1 MERAIVHMDLDCFF
15 VSVER
20 LRNSQ
25 LNNKPVIVGG
35 MSDRGVVSA
44 CSYEA
49 RRFGIHSAM
58 PMRMARHL
66 CPEAIIVR
74 GDYESYSQ
82 YSDMVTEVIVSNA
95 PLVEKASVDEFYLD
109 MTGMEKFFGT
119 FSYAQK
125 LRKTIIKE
133 TGLSISFGLSTNK
146 TVSKVITNEV
156 KPANFDL
163 VHIGAEK
170 GYLAPLNI
178 NKLPMVGEVTAQT
191 LRNMGISKVGTL
203 GEMPFK
209 VLERTFGKMGK
220 VLWEKANG
228 IDFTPVI
235 PYSEPKSMSKEVTFQ
250 QDTTDIIYL
259 RSVIIRLTEQ
269 LSYELRQEGYC
280 TACVTVKLR
289 YSNFDTHSK
298 QIVIASTSA
307 DHILIPLILQLF
319 EQLYEKR
326 LLIRLVGVRFTKLVR
341 GVQQLSLF
349 DQSAKIAPLY
359 TAMDNI
365 RSRYGIKAVGRAM
378 GQSPKR
384 E

>member
-1 MERAIVHMDLDCFF
+1 MIFVAKMERAIVHMDLDCFF

-170 GYLAPLNI
+170 
-178 NKLPMVGEVTAQT
+178 
-191 LRNMGISKVGTL
+191 
-203 GEMPFK
+203 
-209 VLERTFGKMGK
+209 
-220 VLWEKANG
+220 
-228 IDFTPVI
+228 
-235 PYSEPKSMSKEVTFQ
+235 
-250 QDTTDIIYL
+250 DT
-259 RSVIIRLTEQ
+259 
-269 LSYELRQEGYC
+269 
-280 TACVTVKLR
+280 
-289 YSNFDTHSK
+289 
-298 QIVIASTSA
+298 
-307 DHILIPLILQLF
+307 
-319 EQLYEKR
+319 
-326 LLIRLVGVRFTKLVR
+326 
-341 GVQQLSLF
+341 
-349 DQSAKIAPLY
+349 
-359 TAMDNI
+359 
-365 RSRYGIKAVGRAM
+365 
-378 GQSPKR
+378 
-384 E
+384 

>member
-1 MERAIVHMDLDCFF
+1 MDRAILHMDLDCFF

-20 LRNSQ
+20 LRNSA

-49 RRFGIHSAM
+49 RRFGVHSAM

-66 CPEAIIVR
+66 CPDAIILR
-74 GDYESYSQ
+74 GDFEAYSQ
-82 YSDMVTEVIVSNA
+82 YSEMVTEVIVENA
-95 PLVEKASVDEFYLD
+95 PLVEKASVDEFYID

-119 FSYAQK
+119 YRYAQH

-133 TGLSISFGLSTNK
+133 TGLSISFGLSTSK
-146 TVSKVITNEV
+146 TVSKVVTNEV
-156 KPANFDL
+156 KPAGYNL
-163 VHIGAEK
+163 VEIGQEK
-170 GYLAPLNI
+170 QFLAPLAI

-203 GEMPFK
+203 SEMPCK

-228 IDFTPVI
+228 IDYSPVL
-235 PYSEPKSMSKEVTFQ
+235 PYSEPKSMSKEITFQ
-250 QDTTDIIYL
+250 QDTTDLVYL
-259 RSVIIRLTEQ
+259 KSILIRLTEQ
-269 LSYELRQEGYC
+269 LSYELRKDGYC

-289 YSNFDTHSK
+289 YSNFDTHNK
-298 QIVIASTSA
+298 QVIISSTSA
-307 DHILIPLILQLF
+307 DHILIPLVLQLF
-319 EQLYEKR
+319 DQLYEKR
-326 LLIRLVGVRFTKLVR
+326 LLIRLVGVRFAKLVR

-349 DQSAKIAPLY
+349 DQSAKVAPLY
-359 TAMDNI
+359 TAMDVI
-365 RSRYGIKAVGRAM
+365 RSRFGIKSIGRAM
-378 GQSPKR
+378 GYPIKR